1 MLRSTFYVI
10 ATALGWQ
17 APDPQPEEPEI
28 SSASSIPAS
37 STCEPTLA
45 SVSQVPPVQTPDE
58 APEPNNPAG
67 AVMAEDEETGLLVES
82 ADLQPDEPE
91 HQSSRSPYQLLAPS
105 LEEFKQLQANRHA
118 NRSAVRAEVSA
129 LKEPPP
135 PDWEKGFKVQRLKDP
150 PPPDWKK
157 FREHGCMIQ
166 EQEAAL
172 TKSVYFISLL
182 RVLSLLTRPSEA
194 RHRISRYLAAGG
206 WITIFVI
213 TAASQFFLMVL
224 ILETSTSNT
233 CDVEYQTGCSSGEYC
248 SFSIAR
254 GQCNDCSVILPKTST
269 CCPTLNTICPAVEF
283 AYNYTYSYTSQNS
296 QIWSPCE
303 DGCPHAC
310 VMYQHCITET
320 ASREKLPRRCDFL
333 VRGRYGVKWSHI
345 FLLIFGAVLWATKL
359 VEILDETD
367 MIAATMPR
375 GIPCCS
381 PGCPTGK
388 STRSA
393 GKKRETHYAI
403 FLLFKVMFSAMFTL
417 RTSVLPA
424 LSAVGAIVAILT
436 DGNGTSL
443 SGGLSLTTG
452 GRTTVIVLARHS
464 STCAPVDITCALS
477 PLLPRRLR
485 PILVHCAQ
493 LRRASG

>member
-10 ATALGWQ
+10 AIALGWQ
-17 APDPQPEEPEI
+17 ASDPQPEEPEI

-194 RHRISRYLAAGG
+194 RHRISRYLAACG
-206 WITIFVI
+206 WIAIFVI

-333 VRGRYGVKWSHI
+333 VRGRFGVKWSHI
-345 FLLIFGAVLWATKL
+345 FLLIFGAVLWATQL
-359 VEILDETD
+359 VLILDETD

-375 GIPCCS
+375 P
-381 PGCPTGK
+381 
-388 STRSA
+388 STRA
-393 GKKRETHYAI
+393 GQEGTHYAL
-403 FLLFKVMFSAMFTL
+403 FVLFKVMYSAMFTL
-417 RTSVLPA
+417 RTSVLPS

-436 DGNGTSL
+436 DGNGSSL
-443 SGGLSLTTG
+443 SGGPSLTMHRRSN
-452 GRTTVIVLARHS
+452 RTSDRS
-464 STCAPVDITCALS
+464 CPPYSTCAPA
-477 PLLPRRLR
+477 R
-485 PILVHCAQ
+485 
-493 LRRASG
+493 